1 MHKLDFSVVVAAQS
15 ELLMGAVATLALA
28 GQGIVLAMLIGV
40 TGVAAKEFGGPAL
53 DRLVSAFVE
62 LIRNTPFLVQIFF
75 IFFALPLIGIR
86 LSPTVTAVIALGVNG
101 GAYAIE
107 IIRGGLGAVGKGIK
121 EAGFALGLSNAEV
134 FFFVLLKPTIRAVYP
149 SIVSQFVSLTLTT
162 SIAVSISANE
172 LTYVAQTIESQTFKS
187 FEVYLTTAVI
197 YLVISWLVMMSFAAI
212 ASLVFRYPTR

>member
-75 IFFALPLIGIR
+75 IF
-86 LSPTVTAVIALGVNG
+86 
-101 GAYAIE
+101 
-107 IIRGGLGAVGKGIK
+107 
-121 EAGFALGLSNAEV
+121 
-134 FFFVLLKPTIRAVYP
+134 
-149 SIVSQFVSLTLTT
+149 
-162 SIAVSISANE
+162 
-172 LTYVAQTIESQTFKS
+172 
-187 FEVYLTTAVI
+187 
-197 YLVISWLVMMSFAAI
+197 
-212 ASLVFRYPTR
+212 